1 MAKRNLC
8 RAEIQELIG
17 YTIEIGSIMR
27 VMKNDLLI
35 HMVVTKI
42 SRGWYQGLKV
52 KIKPE
57 ELEGCVVNL
66 SKAKDVVYA
75 MPTGYPQYVGVSKE
89 LIKGIRKENC
99 VGSEGYIVGKVL
111 NKNLLKIILKAAK
124 MENTIQNIYESNEIV
139 FEDLLVEAEGR
150 EEVLSRLKLDRF
162 SILKKAVIA
171 AMERKDGSM
180 KAVLEELQK
189 DYPKMKRSEI
199 KREINADLSIWINEN
214 HVEMKESTI
223 SYILQKIANVV

>member
-8 RAEIQELIG
+8 REEIQELIG

-111 NKNLLKIILKAAK
+111 NKNLLKIILKAANVE
-124 MENTIQNIYESNEIV
+124 ENTIQNIYESNEVV
-139 FEDLLVEAEGR
+139 FEDLLVEASR

-162 SILKKAVIA
+162 SLLKKDVIA

-180 KAVLEELQK
+180 KVVLEELQK

-223 SYILQKIANVV
+223 SYILQKVANIA